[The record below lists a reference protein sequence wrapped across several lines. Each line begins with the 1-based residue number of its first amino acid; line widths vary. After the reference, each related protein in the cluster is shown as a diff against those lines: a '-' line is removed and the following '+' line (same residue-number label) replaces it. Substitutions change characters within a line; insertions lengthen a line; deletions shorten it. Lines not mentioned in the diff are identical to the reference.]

1 MGVKLTRDHHLFTR
15 DTITS
20 NNTSTLN
27 IVAQDNVA
35 LKVGASDGGV
45 IVSAFKVTDGNGN
58 NIAAEEAYGVNHR
71 TEVVKELLDKY
82 GAYIDKIEHED

>member
-1 MGVKLTRDHHLFTR
+1 MKNVQNYMQSSKDWKIISRILDVAELSQTDHQ
-15 DTITS
+15 
-20 NNTSTLN
+20 N
-27 IVAQDNVA
+27 IYLVYVQ
-35 LKVGASDGGV
+35 
-45 IVSAFKVTDGNGN
+45 DGNGN